1 MSNIPASNNNQP
13 NHKNSLA
20 DRWSYLNQYE
30 KKYLKEAMKA
40 YDRIIESKDDI
51 LKIANRYQ
59 LNCEDIE
66 RAKQYAFGR
75 GVLQY
80 QFIPD
85 LRMAQSW
92 ERMTLGGEIDSDEV
106 LLKHE
111 ILESDL
117 VINQGVNQLDT
128 HKIAQDEY
136 PWSLMITK
144 GDKQK

>member
-1 MSNIPASNNNQP
+1 MSNIPASNPNQA
-13 NHKNSLA
+13 NGEISLN

-30 KKYLKEAMKA
+30 KKYLKEAIKA
-40 YDRIIESKDDI
+40 YDKIIESKDDI

-85 LRMAQSW
+85 FAY
-92 ERMTLGGEIDSDEV
+92 G
-106 LLKHE
+106 
-111 ILESDL
+111 
-117 VINQGVNQLDT
+117 
-128 HKIAQDEY
+128 
-136 PWSLMITK
+136 
-144 GDKQK
+144 